1 MILTVLAG
9 RQETEWFDIEV
20 DDDYSVQHL
29 KLMLGLRIFREAPGD
44 GVQYI
49 MEAKFPE
56 GLWFPVEDC
65 QQLTG
70 AGLRE
75 GCIIRIQRAF
85 STTEEEAPVFGRRSL
100 FQNTQNE

>member
-9 RQETEWFDIEV
+9 RQETDWFDIEV
-20 DDDYSVQHL
+20 DDMYSVQHL
-29 KLMLGLRIFREAPGD
+29 KLMLGLRIFGEAPGE

-56 GLWFPVEDC
+56 GLWFLVEDH
-65 QQLTG
+65 QHLTG

-100 FQNTQNE
+100 FQNTQNG